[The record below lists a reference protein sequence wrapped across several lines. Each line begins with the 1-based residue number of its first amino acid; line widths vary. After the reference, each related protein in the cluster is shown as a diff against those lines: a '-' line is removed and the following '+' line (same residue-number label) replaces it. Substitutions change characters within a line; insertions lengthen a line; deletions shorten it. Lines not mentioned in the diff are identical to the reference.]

1 MKKVA
6 VFLDRDGTINLD
18 TSYISSA
25 ADFVF
30 LPNAKEGL
38 KLLQESGF
46 LLFIVTNQSGLARG
60 YFTLEDLEEIHAK
73 LIKEVGEIGVKFE
86 GIFFCPHHP
95 DENCDCRKPSPAGV
109 LKFAREY
116 DIDLGKSY
124 FIGDKVIDVETGAKA
139 GCRTV
144 LLATPEGAAALK
156 NEDGWREPDY
166 ILPDLHAAADLIAG
180 LKKDEER

>member
-25 ADFVF
+25 DDFVF

-38 KLLQESGF
+38 KLLRESGF

-60 YFTLEDLEEIHAK
+60 YFTREDLKAIHAK
-73 LIKEVGEIGVKFE
+73 LISEVGEIGVKFE

-109 LKFAREY
+109 LKFAEEY

-124 FIGDKVIDVETGAKA
+124 FIGDKALDVETGKRA
-139 GCRTV
+139 GCRTI
-144 LLATPEGAAALK
+144 LLATPEGAVAMK
-156 NEDGWREPDY
+156 TEEGWTEPDY
-166 ILPDLHAAADLIAG
+166 ILPDLHAAAVMISG
-180 LKKDEER
+180 LKEQL

>member
-60 YFTLEDLEEIHAK
+60 YFTRQDLKAIHTK
-73 LIKEVGEIGVKFE
+73 LIREVGEIGVKFE

-95 DENCDCRKPSPAGV
+95 DDNCDCRKPSPAAV
-109 LKFAREY
+109 LKFAREF
-116 DIDLGKSY
+116 DIDLEKSY
-124 FIGDKVIDVETGAKA
+124 FIGDKALDVETGKRA

-144 LLATPEGAAALK
+144 LLALPEGAAALK
-156 NEDGWREPDY
+156 NEDGWTEPDY
-166 ILPDLHAAADLIAG
+166 ILPDLHAAAVMISR
-180 LKKDEER
+180 LKEQV